1 MHKEKSLAT
10 LVRRTSARI
19 GLKRG
24 VMAGLLTMLAA
35 VLLACMM
42 TVKLL
47 GSMMGVQQE
56 ISSDLLPKLVV
67 INEAITTASEAS
79 DLVKESLTMATHDD
93 LTKSIAEFEAMDQKL
108 ELQLNTLEQ
117 TIRDSRG
124 VELLKESRTQLQ
136 AMHKVNADVIGYLKD
151 INFASSEGYALDTWE
166 EANSRFV
173 TQMRKLS
180 AFEVELTDEAL
191 IALESKARTIR
202 LELFALAAFCI
213 IFAIGWCG
221 LTHWVLTDFFGILR
235 MRMRSLAEGDF
246 MPKPQDSHIPRES
259 ELGHLIELT
268 ELVRTAFANMAKELK
283 TGTHSLLQ
291 ASVALADIAK
301 GITAGGT
308 QQINVI
314 ENSHLLLDEFNR
326 TMSELSTEVVR
337 CKDLSDQS
345 TTVSK
350 QGNSATTM
358 ARTYANDASGRVNN
372 TADALNALSAD
383 IHVTIEHASEIGAI
397 AGQINMLSL
406 NAAIEAARAGDSGR
420 GFAVV
425 ADEVRI
431 LAERTNRSA
440 QSIGDLMGR
449 VERST
454 NEALVRMNESLQGMG
469 QVVSTMAEVEGVI
482 GQTLNT
488 SVETSRIVGLVDH
501 NVQQRI
507 NNSTQLNRSFTD
519 IKEVAIKNRGA
530 TAMLEDTSHLLSQI
544 SEHLSQVTSKFKFL

>member
-1 MHKEKSLAT
+1 MQKEKQLAT
-10 LVRRTSARI
+10 LVRRTSARV

-24 VMAGLLTMLAA
+24 VMSGLLVMLAA

-42 TVKLL
+42 TVNLL
-47 GSMMGVQQE
+47 GSMMGVQKE

-79 DLVKESLTMATHDD
+79 DLVKESLTLATHDD
-93 LTKSIAEFEAMDQKL
+93 LNKSIAEFEVMDQKL
-108 ELQLNTLEQ
+108 QQQLNSLEQ
-117 TIRDSRG
+117 TIREPRG
-124 VELLKESRTQLQ
+124 IELLQQSQAQLE
-136 AMHKVNADVIGYLKD
+136 AMHKVKADVIGYLKD
-151 INFASSEGYALDTWE
+151 INFATSEGYALDTWE

-173 TQMRKLS
+173 SQMRKLS
-180 AFEVELTDEAL
+180 AFEIELTDEAFK
-191 IALESKARTIR
+191 ALESQAKTIR

-213 IFAIGWCG
+213 CFAMCWCA

-235 MRMRSLAEGDF
+235 TRMKSLSEGDF
-246 MPKPQDSHIPRES
+246 LPKPNDPQIVRQS
-259 ELGHLIELT
+259 ELGQLIELT
-268 ELVRTAFANMAKELK
+268 ELVRTAFSNMARDMKK
-283 TGTHSLLQ
+283 GTHSLLQ
-291 ASVALADIAK
+291 ASVALTDIAK
-301 GITAGGT
+301 GITEGGT

-314 ENSHLLLDEFNR
+314 ENSRLLLEEFNR
-326 TMSELSTEVVR
+326 TMSELSVEVVR

-358 ARTYANDASGRVNN
+358 ARTFANDASGRVNN

-482 GQTLNT
+482 GQTLDT

-507 NNSTQLNRSFTD
+507 SNSTLLNRSFTD

-544 SEHLSQVTSKFKFL
+544 SEHLGQVTSKFKFL